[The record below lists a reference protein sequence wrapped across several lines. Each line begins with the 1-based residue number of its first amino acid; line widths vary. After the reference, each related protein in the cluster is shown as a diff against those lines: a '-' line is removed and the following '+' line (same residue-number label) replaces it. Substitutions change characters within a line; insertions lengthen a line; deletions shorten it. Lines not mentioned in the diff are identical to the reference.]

1 MAGPH
6 APGTSVPTID
16 TNIILRWLLDDVP
29 EHTAAAQRLL
39 DSSNCVVPDV
49 VLTETVYVLERV
61 MRLSRDT
68 IADSIDAV
76 LAIANLDVNRA
87 VWQDALTG
95 YRTRP
100 KLSITDTYLASLANL
115 TGNTRCTFDRKLANQ
130 TSAAQ
135 LLH

>member
-1 MAGPH
+1 M
-6 APGTSVPTID
+6 
-16 TNIILRWLLDDVP
+16 
-29 EHTAAAQRLL
+29 
-39 DSSNCVVPDV
+39 

-61 MRLSRDT
+61 MPSQDT

-100 KLSITDTYLASLANL
+100 KLSITDTYLASWR
-115 TGNTRCTFDRKLANQ
+115 T
-130 TSAAQ
+130 
-135 LLH
+135 